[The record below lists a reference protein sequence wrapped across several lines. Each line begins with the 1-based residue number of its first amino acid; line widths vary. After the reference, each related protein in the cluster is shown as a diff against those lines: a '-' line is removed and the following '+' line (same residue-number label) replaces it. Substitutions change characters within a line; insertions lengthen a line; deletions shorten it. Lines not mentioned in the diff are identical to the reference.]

1 VMKRVGTKAVVT
13 GGMLLMSAGFLV
25 AATTGVDTAYWG
37 RIIIAMILM
46 AAGLG
51 LTASPATEAIMGA
64 LPPDKAGV
72 GSAVNDTTR
81 EVGGTL
87 GVAVVGSVLSS
98 AYGSHVVS
106 ALTRLGVPGRVA
118 AEAGLRVAAAAA
130 AQQAFVTGVHQGSLV
145 AAGATAGAALVA
157 LIFLPAR
164 ARNVLPAAAAEPEN
178 SAEPEMAA
186 SVPASE
192 VCATRT

>member
-1 VMKRVGTKAVVT
+1 
-13 GGMLLMSAGFLV
+13 
-25 AATTGVDTAYWG
+25 
-37 RIIIAMILM
+37 
-46 AAGLG
+46 
-51 LTASPATEAIMGA
+51 
-64 LPPDKAGV
+64 
-72 GSAVNDTTR
+72 
-81 EVGGTL
+81 
-87 GVAVVGSVLSS
+87 
-98 AYGSHVVS
+98 
-106 ALTRLGVPGRVA
+106 VPGRVA
-118 AEAGLRVAAAAA
+118 AEAGQSVAAGLATAGHLPAGLREAAAAA